1 MTAQKEWPAGE
12 QLITP
17 IGYVH
22 TELPEKFGVPRQS
35 GVVRELCGV
44 IAFESAYRNPDALR
58 SLSGF
63 SHIWLIW
70 QFSGNVGDGKPSW
83 QPMVRPPRLGGNQK
97 VGVFASR
104 SPFRPNPL
112 GLSVVRIEGVITCPE
127 EETPWNGPEGPG
139 TYPYLRVS
147 GVDMMDGTPLYDIK
161 PYIPSSDSIPD
172 ASPGFTAHRFKGRI
186 NENMEVVIPEAL
198 RAALPEGREDVIR
211 ALLSVDPRP
220 PYQHDPGRVYGMTY
234 AGVNIKFVVEGDR
247 VEVVGAEPAAERE
260 EA

>member
-1 MTAQKEWPAGE
+1 MNRAEKEYGVHTV
-12 QLITP
+12 TP
-17 IGYVH
+17 IGYMH

-35 GVVRELCGV
+35 GVVSALCGV
-44 IAFESAYRNPDALR
+44 ITFADAYRNPDALR
-58 SLSGF
+58 SLEGF

-70 QFSGNVGDGKPSW
+70 QFSAHAEAAARSW

-104 SPFRPNPL
+104 SPFRPNSL
-112 GLSVVRIEGVITCPE
+112 GLSVVRIEGIILSPE
-127 EETPWNGPEGPG
+127 DETDWSGPAGSG

-172 ASPGFTAHRFKGRI
+172 AAPGFTAHSFKGRI

-198 RAALPEGREDVIR
+198 RSQLPAGREEVIR

-220 PYQHDPGRVYGMTY
+220 PYQHDEDRVYGMTY
-234 AGVNIKFVVEGDR
+234 AGANIRFVVIGDT
-247 VEVVGAEPAAERE
+247 VEVVAVEPASAEE
-260 EA
+260 